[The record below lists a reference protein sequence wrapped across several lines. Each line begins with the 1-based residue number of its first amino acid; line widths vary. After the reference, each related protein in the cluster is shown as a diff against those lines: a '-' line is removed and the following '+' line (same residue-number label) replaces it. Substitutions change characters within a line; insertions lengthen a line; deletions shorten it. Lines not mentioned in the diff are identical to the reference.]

1 MSQDADTIRQW
12 QDAFNAFMRGELSS
26 EGYAE
31 GFDPEIELI
40 WRDRQTYPDFPQH
53 LSGLPRCVAFSEQ
66 YRDSWLDLVQEPL
79 ELIEAPEDHV
89 VAFIR
94 QSGRGRQS
102 GVPIVIHFFA
112 LCAIRDGK
120 VRRIEYF
127 RHRADAI
134 EAAGLAD

>member
-1 MSQDADTIRQW
+1 MCI
-12 QDAFNAFMRGELSS
+12 
-26 EGYAE
+26 
-31 GFDPEIELI
+31 
-40 WRDRQTYPDFPQH
+40 
-53 LSGLPRCVAFSEQ
+53 AFSEQ
-66 YRDSWLDLVQEPL
+66 YRDGWLDLVQEPL
-79 ELIEAPEDHV
+79 ELIEAREGHV

-112 LCAIRDGK
+112 LCTIRDGK

-134 EAAGLAD
+134 AAAGLEE